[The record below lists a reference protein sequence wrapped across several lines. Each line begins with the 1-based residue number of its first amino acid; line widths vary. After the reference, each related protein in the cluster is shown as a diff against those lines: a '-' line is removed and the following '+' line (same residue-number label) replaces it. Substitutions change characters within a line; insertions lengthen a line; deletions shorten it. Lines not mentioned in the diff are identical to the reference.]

1 MKQINTMLKNKKQAF
16 SIIEIAVVL
25 AVIGILLSSVIIGK
39 NLVDKAKI
47 ANAQTLTINSVV
59 HSLDKNLIFWH
70 ETSFG
75 QESYRNNIWFDYQQ
89 DKSKK
94 NNASNATA
102 TTTDK
107 PTLLE
112 DSENLISNISALHFT
127 SGQFLTQPALQNINN
142 SHFTIFVVH
151 SNANNANDNN
161 IFSNF
166 TNDPTQTIV
175 DANKRLLVWQC
186 CASSF
191 VSSFGNAS
199 TIGGSYVG
207 DMYEIIVF
215 NTQLT
220 DFSRDEIIAY
230 LKAKYKF
237 KAN

>member
-47 ANAQTLTINSVV
+47 ANAQTLTINSVA

-70 ETSFG
+70 EASFG

-94 NNASNATA
+94 NNTSTA
-102 TTTDK
+102 TNP

-112 DSENLISNISALHFT
+112 DSENLISNISALRFT

-142 SHFTIFVVH
+142 SHFTIFAVH
-151 SNANNANDNN
+151 SNANNTNDGN

-166 TNDPTQTIV
+166 TNAPTQTII
-175 DANKRLLVWQC
+175 DGNKRLLVWQC
-186 CASSF
+186 CNSTF
-191 VSSFGNAS
+191 VSSFDNAS

-207 DMYEIIVF
+207 DIYEIIVF

-220 DFSRDEIIAY
+220 DSSLNEIIAY